1 MLPTRF
7 NLFLLYHQKVKGN
20 DVQKAEKKILILKII
35 LEYLLLVRHIKALI
49 QG

>member
-1 MLPTRF
+1 MLQTRF

-20 DVQKAEKKILILKII
+20 DVQKAEKKNPNFMII
-35 LEYLLLVRHIKALI
+35 LEYLSLDSHINTLS